1 MLMKYAL
8 YSMVNGITIC
18 VLYVI
23 SDKMLNGYFK
33 TYGIEIWQHYK
44 DFDGSPNE
52 VIDPDINPFP
62 KQAL

>member
-1 MLMKYAL
+1 
-8 YSMVNGITIC
+8 MVNGITIC

-23 SDKMLNGYFK
+23 SDKMLNGHFK